1 MMQALAELDWRPVW
15 LSVRVGAAATLLS
28 LAAGSALGH
37 FLAHRHFPGKRA
49 FEALVLLPLL
59 LPPTVLGY
67 HLLVVI
73 GRRGAVGRAWGSLFG
88 ELLVFTLN
96 AAVVAACASAF
107 PIVARQMTAAFAAL
121 EPEVTEDARLDSAH
135 GFALMWRVDL
145 PQVRGALLAA
155 AATAFARSLGDFG
168 ATLMVAGNLPG
179 RTQTGAL
186 AIYDLINENRHEDAL
201 VLVVIMSAVAFAILL
216 ATTGG
221 SRAK

>member
-1 MMQALAELDWRPVW
+1 MMEALANLDWRPVW
-15 LSVRVGAAATLLS
+15 LSLRVGLAATALS
-28 LAAGSALGH
+28 LAIGSALGH
-37 FLAHRHFPGKRA
+37 FLAHRHFRGKRA

-67 HLLVVI
+67 YLLVVV
-73 GRRGAVGRAWGSLFG
+73 GRRGAVGRAWESLFG
-88 ELLVFTLN
+88 EPLVFTLN
-96 AAVVAACASAF
+96 AAIVAACASAI

-121 EPEVTEDARLDSAH
+121 EPDVTDAARLDGAH
-135 GFALMWRVDL
+135 GIALMWRVHL

-155 AATAFARSLGDFG
+155 GAIAFARSLGDFG

-179 RTQTGAL
+179 RTQTAAL
-186 AIYDLINENRHEDAL
+186 AIYDLINQNRHEDAL
-201 VLVVIMSAVAFAILL
+201 VLVIIMSAVAFAILL